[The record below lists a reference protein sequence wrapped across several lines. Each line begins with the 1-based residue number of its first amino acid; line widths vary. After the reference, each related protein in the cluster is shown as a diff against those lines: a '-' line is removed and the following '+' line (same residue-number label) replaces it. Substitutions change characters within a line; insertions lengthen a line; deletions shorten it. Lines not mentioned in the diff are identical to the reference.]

1 MKNRNYF
8 NQSAIIKM
16 LVLVLV
22 LLCDVPNAFAE
33 KILKTEINGFQWYL
47 NKRDYC
53 YDVCTI
59 DGKVIFHDVR
69 DYDVLYSCCSKDDHG
84 RFIFQKRLQ
93 NNDWKYYLY
102 DSNGNFIANLDVSS
116 IAVLKNEHCV
126 KRFKDG
132 NSYYFIIE
140 DFISGS
146 VGERYCLIDDNGR
159 TIYSSN
165 YEIRNSLFDKSPLS
179 GCLLVEDVLAKV
191 AGLIKLTGETIIPI
205 EKETMIRGAGDLL
218 YSNSGYSASILDRK
232 GNIILDGAKK
242 IICYEESNLF
252 VVKYFGN
259 KDGIYSFDKKWILSP
274 DLGYE
279 ICYGFQGPKKVQYF
293 YVREANSSLF
303 GVISAVGKEVLPCE
317 FEEIEY
323 IGGNFLKFRSGDSWG
338 VITLNSKVIIPTSRG
353 YSSIGKYSSIQK
365 TIPFKKPGYKGEC
378 NYLGRQ
384 ISLVKDTQRTQSTT
398 ASATPA
404 KSSTS
409 KSSSAKNN
417 SSSTRKYA
425 FKLQEGK
432 FYKIDK
438 LVMDPESDNP
448 TILPFEGEISLSKWD
463 DGYAITFCQGD
474 GNGNVETVEFYNA
487 TYSVEKGNSF
497 YTLQGG
503 FAQSG
508 ETGSI
513 MILLR
518 DNRDSA
524 LLSFYRTKEGK
535 KLYHVLI
542 MNATPFDNP
551 VLKRN

>member
-33 KILKTEINGFQWYL
+33 KILKTEINGVQWYL
-47 NKRDYC
+47 NKIRDYH

-59 DGKVIFHDVR
+59 DGKVIFHDVD
-69 DYDVLYSCCSKDDHG
+69 DYEVLYSCCSKDDPG
-84 RFIFQKRLQ
+84 RFIFK
-93 NNDWKYYLY
+93 KYISEGNYKHYLY
-102 DSNGNFIANLDVSS
+102 DSNGNFITNLDVSNIS
-116 IAVLKNEHCV
+116 TLKFCV

-140 DFISGS
+140 DYG
-146 VGERYCLIDDNGR
+146 RKHYCLIDDNGR
-159 TIYSSN
+159 TLLTSPDNLIHKV
-165 YEIRNSLFDKSPLS
+165 DKLSLS
-179 GCLLVEDVLAKV
+179 GCLLVANYPYY
-191 AGLIKLTGETIIPI
+191 GLIKLTGETIIPK
-205 EKETMIRGAGDLL
+205 EKENSFSGEGEFLVARLSDGKNYSLLDREGNFLISDASYIRKSSDGFTVKFHDGKQGV
-218 YSNSGYSASILDRK
+218 YSTDDRKWLISPEWGYSSY
-232 GNIILDGAKK
+232 KK
-242 IICYEESNLF
+242 
-252 VVKYFGN
+252 
-259 KDGIYSFDKKWILSP
+259 
-274 DLGYE
+274 
-279 ICYGFQGPKKVQYF
+279 FQGPQKATYF
-293 YVREANSSLF
+293 YVREANGSLY
-303 GVISAVGKEVLPCE
+303 GVISADGKEVLPCE

-323 IGGNFLKFRSGDSWG
+323 IGGNFLKFKSGDSWG

-365 TIPFKKPGYKGEC
+365 TIPFKKPGYKGKC

-384 ISLVKDTQRTQSTT
+384 ISLTRESHSSTT
-398 ASATPA
+398 SSSATPA

-409 KSSSAKNN
+409 KSISAKNN

-463 DGYAITFCQGD
+463 DGYAIAFCQGD

-497 YTLQGG
+497 YTLQGE